1 MVDGPQVRYRINARD
16 EITFVDDGW
25 RRFADSNDAA
35 EFVDSDVIGHPL
47 WDFITDET
55 TRELYAQMIARARL
69 GRPAQFTFR
78 CDSPSVRRLLEM
90 SIASVGA
97 GAVEFATSTL
107 QLDSRSPMALLARDT
122 LRSAKFIRACA
133 WCSRIDVGGGEEV
146 WVEVEVATMQ
156 LGLMEGGPMP
166 RMSHGICESCLRK
179 IEHTIEDMGAAV

>member
-16 EITFVDDGW
+16 EIISVDEGW

-55 TRELYAQMIARARL
+55 TRALYAKLIARARL
-69 GRPAQFTFR
+69 GTPAQFTFR
-78 CDSPSVRRLLEM
+78 CDSPSARRLLEM

-107 QLDSRSPMALLARDT
+107 QLDFRSPSALLARDT
-122 LRSAKFIRACA
+122 LRSAEFIRACA
-133 WCSRIDVGGGEEV
+133 WCSRIDIGIDEEL
-146 WVEVEVATMQ
+146 WVDVEVATTQ

-166 RMSHGICESCLRK
+166 RMSHGICESCLK
-179 IEHTIEDMGAAV
+179 AIEHRLVTGAAV